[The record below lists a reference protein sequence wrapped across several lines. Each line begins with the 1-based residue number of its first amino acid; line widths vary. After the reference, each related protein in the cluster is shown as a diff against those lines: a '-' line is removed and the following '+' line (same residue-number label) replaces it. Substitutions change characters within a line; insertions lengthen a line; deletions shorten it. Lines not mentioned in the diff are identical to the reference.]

1 MSIRLEAGA
10 AEQIASHHDAAG
22 RTIQDSAGSMP
33 SAPDAGLGAP
43 EITAI
48 MAALVDRANTLA
60 GLNDVVAAQLRDIG
74 ANYARTEDDVA
85 QMFTHMLG
93 ELE

>member
-1 MSIRLEAGA
+1 MTIRLAAGA

-33 SAPDAGLGAP
+33 SAPDVGLGAP

-48 MAALVDRANTLA
+48 MAALVDRADTLA
-60 GLNDVVAAQLRDIG
+60 ALNDVVAAQLRDIG

>member
-10 AEQIASHHDAAG
+10 AEQIAAHHDAAG
-22 RTIQDSAGSMP
+22 RTIQESAGSMP
-33 SAPDAGLGAP
+33 VAPDAGLGAP

-60 GLNDVVAAQLRDIG
+60 ALNDVVAAQVRDIG
-74 ANYARTEDDVA
+74 ADYARTEDDVA
-85 QMFTHMLG
+85 QMFTRMKG

>member
-1 MSIRLEAGA
+1 
-10 AEQIASHHDAAG
+10 
-22 RTIQDSAGSMP
+22 MP

-60 GLNDVVAAQLRDIG
+60 GVNDAVAAKLRQVG
-74 ANYARTEDDVA
+74 ANYATTEDETA
-85 QMFTHMLG
+85 QAFKKMSS
-93 ELE
+93 ELT